1 MVEGIGL
8 LMRVQIADYHS
19 KRILSRNIMYV
30 SKIIVFKGLVELM
43 KRVTKVGC
51 ESGLNKPFTLSH

>member
-1 MVEGIGL
+1 
-8 LMRVQIADYHS
+8 MRVQIADYHS